1 MNGLHP
7 GLRKVLAAGSDL
19 LFFQPFD
26 GRDLPLGLPDTR
38 LLGKNTPIDAFELRN
53 KMFPLRAVKLSDMGE
68 EMFLPVCDQELF
80 HTFLSVHSPSRQV
93 TSPLL

>member
-7 GLRKVLAAGSDL
+7 GLFEFLAAGSDL

-26 GRDLPLGLPDTR
+26 GCDLPLGRPHAR
-38 LLGKNTPIDAFELRN
+38 LIGKNRPIDALELR
-53 KMFPLRAVKLSDMGE
+53 KKTVLLRAVKLSDMGE

>member
-1 MNGLHP
+1 MNGLLP
-7 GLRKVLAAGSDL
+7 GLRKFLAAGSDL

-26 GRDLPLGLPDTR
+26 GRDLPLGRPHARFLR
-38 LLGKNTPIDAFELRN
+38 KNTPIDAFELR
-53 KMFPLRAVKLSDMGE
+53 KKPFLLRAVKLSDMGE
-68 EMFLPVCDQELF
+68 EMLLPVCDQELF

>member
-1 MNGLHP
+1 MNGMHP
-7 GLRKVLAAGSDL
+7 GLFESLAAGSDL

-26 GRDLPLGLPDTR
+26 GRDLPFGRPNAR
-38 LLGKNTPIDAFELRN
+38 LLGKNRPIDALELT
-53 KMFPLRAVKLSDMGE
+53 KKPFLLRAVKLSDMGE
-68 EMFLPVCDQELF
+68 EMLLPVCDQELF